1 MNHIQ
6 ILWVKTNKQI
16 MNNSNYIT
24 IGLVAIA
31 LLHAVCVDAAPE
43 TKEATV
49 PEDTMPEAELA
60 ATHQEAQVVS
70 KSRRRA
76 LPCKDKED
84 YNCPVYK
91 SKNYCHYDNAKVH
104 CPVTCGVCTPR
115 TFGGRRRFV
124 SSVDYRRRYN
134 YRRRRRS
141 SYRRRRYRL

>member
-1 MNHIQ
+1 MG
-6 ILWVKTNKQI
+6 VKTNKQI

-31 LLHAVCVDAAPE
+31 LLHAVCGDAAPE

-60 ATHQEAQVVS
+60 AAHQEAQVVS

-104 CPVTCGVCTPR
+104 CPVTCGFCPPR

>member
-1 MNHIQ
+1 MGED
-6 ILWVKTNKQI
+6 KQI

-76 LPCKDKED
+76 LPCKDTEG

-104 CPVTCGVCTPR
+104 CPVTCGICTPR
-115 TFGGRRRFV
+115 TFGGRRRF
-124 SSVDYRRRYN
+124 D